1 MAKKFISWVRLSSL
15 LRKEFRQ
22 MFRDKSTLIVGI
34 VLPIVLLIL
43 FGYGMSFDVMNQ
55 KVIVVKDQP
64 SPVTNDIYMSM
75 KLSPYFS
82 PRYVNSWQEAEKE
95 FIAGKADGIVRV
107 RHDTDD
113 ATSVQII
120 VNGCDANTSRMM
132 ENYIQGAISL
142 DYSYNITTEG
152 FLATPTSAGGAT
164 AITRIWYNPEV
175 ESRFFLIPGVLVLIM
190 TIIGGMLT
198 ALVVAREWERG
209 TYEALISTD
218 VTRWEILVAKII
230 PAFCLGFIGMLICL
244 VSGTLIFGVPLR
256 GSVWLILFSSCMY
269 LVVSL
274 CIGLTISSIVRSQ
287 FLSSQLVLVT
297 CFLPTLMLSGYMF
310 DLNSTPY
317 WAQLISVFFPATWFV
332 ELILSLFL
340 VGNVK
345 LIIVR
350 DLLMLAFFAVILMC
364 AAAKNVK
371 KSLE

>member
-120 VNGCDANTSRMM
+120 VNGCDANTSRTM

-152 FLATPTSAGGAT
+152 FLASPASAGGAT

-317 WAQLISVFFPATWFV
+317 WAQLISVVFPATWFV